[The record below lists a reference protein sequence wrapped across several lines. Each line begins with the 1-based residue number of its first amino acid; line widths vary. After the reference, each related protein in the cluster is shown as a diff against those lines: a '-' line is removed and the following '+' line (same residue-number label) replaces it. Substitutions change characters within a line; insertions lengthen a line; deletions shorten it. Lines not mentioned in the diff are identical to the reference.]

1 MNQQENTLTIKE
13 YPLFEWLFGL
23 ILVSVCASTAA
34 NLHGQWIVPIVTGG
48 LGILFFA
55 LSTILIITAD
65 RATGTLTLR
74 RISLLRRSVQEIPI
88 ASIAAIQ
95 LETHHSHS
103 SDGSSTTYRI
113 VVITR
118 DNEVIP
124 FRNSYS
130 SGLRAKE
137 AKVKKLRDFLN
148 VGGADLSLG
157 GLMQMASGMA
167 QQQFQQE
174 QESITGSQ
182 AEEHVTDGVYWKL
195 STKAMGSAPLTQ
207 WFSPDFKWGGNFL
220 YLTQK
225 MQGQGSQSGLMNMMG
240 KMLFKTSL
248 SLFGFPPDLT
258 PGLDTATV
266 LAPLDPQLEPHFM
279 AFTSEPASARRILNP
294 WAAMPLAAWVQ
305 SHPLMSKNN
314 TSQLAVLFSPQGIY
328 IITLGL
334 ANAEFVGE
342 LAAMGAQLVKAQG
355 STP

>member
-13 YPLFEWLFGL
+13 YPLIEWLFGL
-23 ILVSVCASTAA
+23 ILVSVCASTVA
-34 NLHGQWIVPIVTGG
+34 NIRGQWMVPVVTGG
-48 LGILFFA
+48 LAILFFA

-65 RATGTLTLR
+65 RTAGMLTLR
-74 RISLLRRSVQEIPI
+74 RISLFRRSAQEIPT

-95 LETHHSHS
+95 LESHHSHS

-118 DNEVIP
+118 DNETIP

-137 AKVKKLRDFLN
+137 AKVKKLREILGVD
-148 VGGADLSLG
+148 GADLSLG

-182 AEEHVTDGVYWKL
+182 AEEHVTDGVHWKL
-195 STKAMGSAPLTQ
+195 STKAMGGAPLTQ
-207 WFSPDFKWGGNFL
+207 WFSPDFKWDGNFL

-258 PGLDTATV
+258 PGMDTASV
-266 LAPLDPQLEPHFM
+266 LSPLDSSLEPHFM
-279 AFTSEPASARRILNP
+279 AFTSDPASARRILNP
-294 WAAMPLAAWVQ
+294 WAAMPLAARVQ
-305 SHPLMSKNN
+305 SHPLKSKNN
-314 TSQLAVLFSPQGIY
+314 TNQLAVLFGPQGIY
-328 IITLGL
+328 IITMGL
-334 ANAEFVGE
+334 ANAEFVDE
-342 LAAMGAQLVKAQG
+342 LATMGAQLVKALG
-355 STP
+355 SAT